1 MFSADSIHSNSI
13 FANLPAEARNWAEKL
28 HWNERRYVL
37 SLCHI
42 LCAAPSE
49 AQAEFLDEYTA
60 DGLVSRLLEDRDT
73 HQKVKR
79 YLEQFRI
86 ETDLTE
92 ALLRGYIRQFYI
104 HCAQDMHRQPEQY
117 LEVAVRLMGN
127 TQESN
132 NAFNYTLGFELLK
145 MLFRMSWIQQE
156 RLYRLQRNQEEF
168 LNQYIKPIRFAHQL
182 NGIIVPKDKKKF
194 FAKRDYYVQNPVIS
208 KKKLT
213 ELVMVTFSAD
223 FVTNFGFSVIR
234 HPNFLQF
241 NYDYIFHPEQE
252 DILGSQ

>member
-1 MFSADSIHSNSI
+1 MFSPHSIDSNSV
-13 FANLPAEARNWAEKL
+13 FAQLPPQAREWAEQL

-49 AQAEFLDEYTA
+49 VQAEFLDEYTA

-73 HQKVKR
+73 RQKVKR
-79 YLEQFRI
+79 HLEMFGI
-86 ETDLTE
+86 DTNLTE
-92 ALLRGYIRQFYI
+92 SLLRSYIRQFYI

-127 TQESN
+127 SEESN

-145 MLFRMSWIQQE
+145 MMFRMSWIQQE
-156 RLYRLQRNQEEF
+156 RLYRLQRNQDEF
-168 LNQYIKPIRFAHQL
+168 LNQYIKPIRFSHQI

-194 FAKRDYYVQNPVIS
+194 FAKRDYYVQVPQIS

-213 ELVMVTFSAD
+213 ELVMVTFRAD
-223 FVTNFGFSVIR
+223 TVTEFGFSVIR
-234 HPNFLQF
+234 HPNYLQF
-241 NYDYIFHPEQE
+241 NSDYIFTPEAE
-252 DILGSQ
+252 DILGN

>member
-1 MFSADSIHSNSI
+1 MFSANSIHSNSI
-13 FANLPAEARNWAEKL
+13 FANLPSEARDWAEKL

-86 ETDLTE
+86 ATELTE
-92 ALLRGYIRQFYI
+92 SLLRGYIRQFYI

-194 FAKRDYYVQNPVIS
+194 FAKRDYYVQDPVIS

-213 ELVMVTFSAD
+213 ELVMVTFAAD
-223 FVTNFGFSVIR
+223 TVTEFGFSMIR

-241 NYDYIFHPEQE
+241 NYEYIYHPEPE
-252 DILGSQ
+252 DILGN